1 MLSSTIRKVAK
12 VAQGDPIDEDG
23 QGNESQM
30 DEIQVKEAQSQ
41 EGHSDVIEEQ
51 YIEPKKSL
59 VSYEANSSDDSLDSS
74 IPEYN
79 GNIQLNSAGDE
90 IVVLLDGNLPKFNN
104 TDYSITIPDEFFLRE
119 QQSVADKVDSNDS
132 GDTIVLSS
140 TQANALDEL
149 GN

>member
-12 VAQGDPIDEDG
+12 VAQDDPIDEDG
-23 QGNESQM
+23 QENESQM
-30 DEIQVKEAQSQ
+30 DEIQVKDAQSQ
-41 EGHSDVIEEQ
+41 EGHSDGIQNHVD
-51 YIEPKKSL
+51 PTKSL

-79 GNIQLNSAGDE
+79 GNIQLNSSDDE
-90 IVVLLDGNLPKFNN
+90 IVDLLDGNLPQFNN
-104 TDYSITIPDEFFLRE
+104 TDYSISIPDEFFLRE

-132 GDTIVLSS
+132 GDTIVSSS
-140 TQANALDEL
+140 TQANVLDEL